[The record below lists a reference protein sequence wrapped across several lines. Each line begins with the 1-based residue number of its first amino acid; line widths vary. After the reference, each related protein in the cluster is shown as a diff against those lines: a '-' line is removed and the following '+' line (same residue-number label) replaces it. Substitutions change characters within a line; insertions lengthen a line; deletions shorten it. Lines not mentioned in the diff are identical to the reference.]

1 MKNSM
6 RLVLLIVIFTSTKI
20 CTGQDTIS
28 QDTSYKDKYL
38 DSKIQYSI
46 KKRLLSSINAVHLFD
61 NAESD
66 SSLIY
71 WLFSY
76 EKNNFTYTILEADTM
91 GVFKYCIVE
100 IADGKDET
108 GTPLLYY
115 KRNDSSVVGR
125 FFNTFEGLATS
136 AIYFVDIGKSIAFDL
151 SYYENN
157 NFFEFINYIRTTYYP
172 YIKLKKPFEY
182 RKKRYRKQ
190 YFFTYEF
197 KSVDFEKL
205 FKLLFEKS
213 KPDYYYFGY

>member
-1 MKNSM
+1 MKNST
-6 RLVLLIVIFTSTKI
+6 RLVCLIAVLIITKI
-20 CTGQDTIS
+20 CAGQDTIT
-28 QDTSYKDKYL
+28 QDTSHQNKYL

-46 KKRLLSSINAVHLFD
+46 KKRLLSSIHAVLLFD

-71 WLFSY
+71 WIFNY
-76 EKNNFTYTILEADTM
+76 EKNNYAYTILESDTI
-91 GVFKYCIVE
+91 GVLKYCIVE
-100 IADGKDET
+100 IANGKE
-108 GTPLLYY
+108 GTSTPVFYY
-115 KRNDSSVVGR
+115 KRNDSSIVGS
-125 FFNTFEGLATS
+125 FFNPFERVATS
-136 AIYFVDIGKSIAFDL
+136 AIYFVDLDKSIAFDL

-197 KSVDFEKL
+197 KSIDFEKL
-205 FKLLFEKS
+205 FKLLFEKG
-213 KPDYYYFGY
+213 KPGSYYWEY